1 MPKKKP
7 KSQVDTTNTIKANDL
22 KNYVTIPEHLEVW
35 DNMDDY
41 FKSCEELIKKT
52 NNDAE

>member
-1 MPKKKP
+1 MPKKIA
-7 KSQVDTTNTIKANDL
+7 KSKVDTTNIIKAKDL

-41 FKSCEELIKKT
+41 FKSCEELIKTTK
-52 NNDAE
+52 DIK